1 MENEIEKD
9 SEIKVYDAE
18 ETCEAPKQKDF
29 ATLEVVYFINYR
41 TKSY

>member
-9 SEIKVYDAE
+9 SDIRAYDAE

-29 ATLEVVYFINYR
+29 ATLEVRHF
-41 TKSY
+41 T